1 VSSGK
6 GVGKEWERSGKG
18 QVFGVVSSKRSS
30 WTWTRVRLTPT
41 EGAVPTCAAQ
51 LLVQFQTAEDLV
63 DGVFADA
70 LREAKREAM
79 QRSSATLFV
88 GWAHANA
95 PPPSAPLFVSWAK
108 PSWVNPDVP
117 PPSREFAHRVVC
129 PQPSSPP
136 PTLTTASRHLP
147 MPPPRLLLLSL
158 LRRATFP
165 CPLLASSYSHYCV
178 APSPHFLVLRGVAT
192 LFHLTAPRS
201 SNAGGGRVIPS
212 VVCPGG
218 RLLAEV
224 RRG

>member
-1 VSSGK
+1 MSSGK

-136 PTLTTASRHLP
+136 PTLTTASRQAHI
-147 MPPPRLLLLSL
+147 S
-158 LRRATFP
+158 
-165 CPLLASSYSHYCV
+165 
-178 APSPHFLVLRGVAT
+178 
-192 LFHLTAPRS
+192 
-201 SNAGGGRVIPS
+201 
-212 VVCPGG
+212 
-218 RLLAEV
+218 
-224 RRG
+224 